1 MNTIQEWITSK
12 ETIEKSRRFYAHFDN
27 RTDISICRDYISN
40 PNNIAAHSFYPF
52 IHYVKDMT
60 KYHRKKGKI
69 PKSRD
74 ICYASHIDRCIFQLY
89 SHILNELYNQEIKQ
103 RGIDDVPVAYRTDL
117 GLNNIHLAKIAFD
130 FVRKNSPCYVI
141 IGDFTGF
148 FDNLDHQYLKRRW
161 CDLLRVDSLPK
172 DHYAV
177 FKNITRY
184 SKWELSDLCELNG
197 LEYTQSGI
205 NKLNSKRVVLLKQ
218 QFHKYRS
225 HIIKNDVSYGIPQGS
240 PISALLANLYMIDVD
255 TEVYKLVSDLNGLY
269 MRYSDDFII
278 VLPKINDDLC
288 IHTIEQIKQLFNDS
302 TGITLE
308 PSKTQYYIYDNTQ
321 INNCGQRFGN
331 KNHIK
336 DSIDFLGF
344 SFDGNKVSIRPKT
357 ITKYYN
363 RMYRKAK
370 TIRKN
375 KGYTKYGNK
384 ISKRNLYERYSIK
397 GAHGKR
403 GNFLTYV
410 ERAKTCFGSNES
422 IDKSTKNHMQR
433 IKRAIKS

>member
-1 MNTIQEWITSK
+1 ML
-12 ETIEKSRRFYAHFDN
+12 
-27 RTDISICRDYISN
+27 TDFAIVGEIN
-40 PNNIAAHSFYPF
+40 
-52 IHYVKDMT
+52 
-60 KYHRKKGKI
+60 I

-205 NKLNSKRVVLLKQ
+205 NKLNSIR
-218 QFHKYRS
+218 
-225 HIIKNDVSYGIPQGS
+225 
-240 PISALLANLYMIDVD
+240 LLALNNKLLLHNLFHFSSNI
-255 TEVYKLVSDLNGLY
+255 ELNNFFY
-269 MRYSDDFII
+269 I
-278 VLPKINDDLC
+278 
-288 IHTIEQIKQLFNDS
+288 QL
-302 TGITLE
+302 IL
-308 PSKTQYYIYDNTQ
+308 QY
-321 INNCGQRFGN
+321 
-331 KNHIK
+331 
-336 DSIDFLGF
+336 L
-344 SFDGNKVSIRPKT
+344 
-357 ITKYYN
+357 
-363 RMYRKAK
+363 
-370 TIRKN
+370 
-375 KGYTKYGNK
+375 
-384 ISKRNLYERYSIK
+384 
-397 GAHGKR
+397 
-403 GNFLTYV
+403 
-410 ERAKTCFGSNES
+410 
-422 IDKSTKNHMQR
+422 
-433 IKRAIKS
+433 